1 MCLCVCAK
9 RMSIFILEVLQ
20 TMWERCLYIQ
30 SVAGI
35 DYRTMSPCLKSGDV
49 HVSVSDM
56 RVIWAQ
62 LQSVKCSL
70 CA

>member
-20 TMWERCLYIQ
+20 TMWERCLSIQ

-56 RVIWAQ
+56 
-62 LQSVKCSL
+62 
-70 CA
+70 